1 MGGIIILLSLFAS
14 VFLLCDLTNLYVQLL
29 LVSTL
34 WLSLIGFLDD
44 LLKLRYKAGKEGGRL
59 MRFLQHCSAKTADGM
74 KGKLK
79 IYGQVGLG
87 LIVGLAL
94 FFSDRAVIV
103 ELGKIPKDVND
114 TEQVVVP
121 EDIRPCKEHQNHHPF
136 SQRQFV

>member
-1 MGGIIILLSLFAS
+1 
-14 VFLLCDLTNLYVQLL
+14 
-29 LVSTL
+29 
-34 WLSLIGFLDD
+34 
-44 LLKLRYKAGKEGGRL
+44 
-59 MRFLQHCSAKTADGM
+59 MRFLQTLQRKDRDGM

-121 EDIRPCKEHQNHHPF
+121 EDIRHVKSTKNHHPF